1 MIQTAENRKTPPHAR
16 RGELLGTIALHWKTP
31 PVAHG
36 RSIVPNRSELEGIS
50 ASESNSQKPKDAVAS
65 ASCRAIGDNSS
76 TLEDV
81 AACASGGAIGDNS
94 STLQDSAVLQ
104 KLIL

>member
-1 MIQTAENRKTPPHAR
+1 MSQTAKNRKTPSLAR
-16 RGELLGTIALHWKTP
+16 RVELLGTIALHWKTS

-65 ASCRAIGDNSS
+65 ASCIAIGDNSS

>member
-1 MIQTAENRKTPPHAR
+1 VSQTAKNRKTPSLAR
-16 RGELLGTIALHWKTP
+16 RVELLGTIALHWKTS

-50 ASESNSQKPKDAVAS
+50 A
-65 ASCRAIGDNSS
+65 R
-76 TLEDV
+76 EDI
-81 AACASGGAIGDNS
+81 AAGASGGAIGDNS